1 MSPLYLNATSHRA
14 QSGVVALREETRHG
28 IIEAKT
34 RNGALTGK
42 VAVVTGASRGIGRA
56 TAERLAKDGASVV
69 VNYATSAEE
78 ANAVVEAIR
87 TRGGEALAIQA
98 DIARLED
105 IRRLFRETMER
116 LEMLDIL
123 VANAGYS
130 CFKPM
135 DEITEED
142 FDLTYRLNAKGTY
155 FCLQEALR
163 HMVDGGRVVCIS
175 TIGTVL
181 NVPGGTCYFGS
192 KAAVEQ
198 FCRTL
203 AKEIAPRGITVNVVS
218 PAFTETVMLL
228 ANMGAD
234 ARRDFIEMTPL
245 HRLGQPE
252 EIADV
257 ISFLV
262 GEQGRWINRQNIA
275 ADGGIISR

>member
-1 MSPLYLNATSHRA
+1 MDT
-14 QSGVVALREETRHG
+14 LR
-28 IIEAKT
+28 
-34 RNGALTGK
+34 GK

-56 TAERLAKDGASVV
+56 TVERLAKDGAAVV
-69 VNYATSAEE
+69 VNYATSAAE
-78 ANAVVEAIR
+78 ANAVVVGIEAQ
-87 TRGGEALAIQA
+87 GGKALAVQA
-98 DIARLED
+98 DIAKLED
-105 IRRLFRETMER
+105 IRRLFRETIR
-116 LEMLDIL
+116 HLNRLDIV

-135 DEITEED
+135 EEITEED
-142 FDLTYRLNAKGTY
+142 FDRTYALNAKGTY

-163 HMVDGGRVVCIS
+163 YMVEGGRIVCVS

-203 AKEIAPRGITVNVVS
+203 AKEVAPRGITVNVVS
-218 PAFTETVMLL
+218 PGFTETQMLL
-228 ANMGAD
+228 ATMTPEAC
-234 ARRDFIEMTPL
+234 RDFIAMTPL

-252 EIADV
+252 EIAEV
-257 ISFLV
+257 IAFLV
-262 GEQGRWINRQNIA
+262 SERARWVTRQNIA

>member
-1 MSPLYLNATSHRA
+1 MDTL
-14 QSGVVALREETRHG
+14 
-28 IIEAKT
+28 K
-34 RNGALTGK
+34 GK

-56 TAERLAKDGASVV
+56 AAERLARDGATVV
-69 VNYATSAEE
+69 VNYATSTEE
-78 ANAVVEAIR
+78 AQAVVEGIED
-87 TRGGEALAIQA
+87 RGGKAIALQA
-98 DIARLED
+98 DIAKLED
-105 IRRLFRETMER
+105 IRWLFQETMR
-116 LEMLDIL
+116 RCARLDIL

-135 DEITEED
+135 ADITEED
-142 FDLTYRLNAKGTY
+142 FDLTYALNAKGTY

-163 HMVDGGRVVCIS
+163 HMIDGGRIVCVS

-203 AKEIAPRGITVNVVS
+203 AKEVAPRGITVNVVS
-218 PAFTETVMLL
+218 PGFTETQMLL
-228 ANMGAD
+228 ANTAPD
-234 ARRDFIEMTPL
+234 VCRDLIEMTPL

-252 EIADV
+252 DIADV
-257 ISFLV
+257 IVFLV
-262 GEQGRWINRQNIA
+262 GERGRWVTRQNIA